1 MQYLSTLSKTL
12 LKLTFFAGLFI
23 TPLIFTSLT
32 SELFEIPK
40 MIFVYVLTATLIC
53 LYLVHCYANRKIII
67 TKNPILII
75 FTIFII
81 TLGIS
86 TIFSTDHHLSVFGYY
101 TRLNGSLLSTICY
114 YIIFF
119 IVSSTLSRKEAIEG
133 IKFIVLSAV
142 LVSLWGIPGHFGY
155 DPNCFVLT
163 GKLTS
168 SCWKAEFQPTL
179 RIFSTLGQPNWLGAF
194 LAMTIPFSITLVLSS
209 KGFQK
214 IFFTASAFTI
224 LLGLVLTNSRSA
236 FLSLL
241 ISIGILILL
250 LGVKKIK
257 SNLTIL
263 IIILFGSIFILSIF
277 GRPLWERNLE
287 AIRQNLFFLQQPQKN
302 LERSAQTEDSS
313 ASAVPSSTS
322 LESGGT
328 ESGTI
333 RLIVWQGAIEIF
345 KNHPILGTG
354 PETFAISYYRFRP
367 SEHNQTTEWN
377 FLYNKAHNEY
387 LNYLSNTGIIGISA
401 YLILIFGI
409 LFIIL
414 KNLIALQNQLKMLQ
428 LGLFSS
434 AISYLIVNF
443 FGFSVVATSLFFF
456 VIPAFSYILS
466 DSNHTYQIRIPKKIP
481 IHSSII
487 TGTILIIFIFLLVT
501 ISRIFLADVYYSR
514 YQKELGTG
522 RITRALK
529 NIQSASN
536 ISPYL
541 EPLYHAETAYIAS
554 IAAENSF
561 DIEQRNYIELAVNE
575 ISKSLNDSPN
585 NVGLWRKAQSTY
597 FELSLS
603 DPKFLD
609 LAINAGEI
617 TIQLA
622 PTDPAAYY
630 NLGLIQKTAGK
641 KEEAYQS
648 FSKALE
654 LKPNYQEALSEKENL
669 KN

>member
-1 MQYLSTLSKTL
+1 MQYLSTFSKTL
-12 LKLTFFAGLFI
+12 IKLTFFAGLFI

-40 MIFVYVLTATLIC
+40 MIFVYILTAALIC
-53 LYLVHCYANRKIII
+53 LYLIYCYANKKIII

-101 TRLNGSLLSTICY
+101 TRLNGSLVSTICY
-114 YIIFF
+114 YLIFF
-119 IVSSTLSRKEAIEG
+119 ITSSTLSRKDAIEG
-133 IKFIVLSAV
+133 IKFVVLSAV
-142 LVSLWGIPGHFGY
+142 FVSLWGIPGHFGY

-168 SCWKAEFQPTL
+168 TCWKTEFQPTL
-179 RIFSTLGQPNWLGAF
+179 RIFSTFGQPNWLGAF
-194 LAMTIPFSITLVLSS
+194 LAMTIPLSISLALST

-214 IFFTASAFTI
+214 IFFISSTFII

-241 ISIGILILL
+241 IAVGIFLPL
-250 LGVKKIK
+250 LGIKKIK
-257 SNLTIL
+257 SSIPIL
-263 IIILFGSIFILSIF
+263 IIILFGSTLILGLF

-287 AIRQNLFFLQQPQKN
+287 AIRQNIFFLQQPQKK
-302 LERSAQTEDSS
+302 LDASSQTEN
-313 ASAVPSSTS
+313 PSPPPTSTS

-333 RLIVWQGAIEIF
+333 RLIVWKGAIEIF

-354 PETFAISYYRFRP
+354 PETFAVSYYRFRP
-367 SEHNQTTEWN
+367 SQHNQTTEWN

-387 LNYLSNTGIIGISA
+387 LNYLSNTGIIGLAA
-401 YLILIFGI
+401 YLILILSI
-409 LFIIL
+409 LFMIA
-414 KNLIALQNQLKMLQ
+414 KNLFSSQNQTRILQ
-428 LGLFSS
+428 LGLLSS
-434 AISYLIVNF
+434 AVSYLAVNF
-443 FGFSVVATSLFFF
+443 FGFSVVTTSLIFFT
-456 VIPAFSYILS
+456 IPAISYIIS
-466 DSNHTYQIRIPKKIP
+466 DSKTSYQIKLPKKMP
-481 IHSSII
+481 INPSII
-487 TGTILIIFIFLLVT
+487 IGAILIFFIFLLVT
-501 ISRIFLADVYYSR
+501 ISRILLADIYYSR

-529 NIQSASN
+529 NIQTATN
-536 ISPYL
+536 FSPYL
-541 EPLYHAETAYIAS
+541 EPLYHAETAYVAS

-561 DIEQRNYIELAVNE
+561 DIEQKNFIELAVSE

-585 NVGLWRKAQSTY
+585 NVGIWRKAQSTY
-597 FELSLS
+597 FELGLS
-603 DPKFLD
+603 DSKFLD
-609 LAINAGEI
+609 LAINAGKV

-630 NLGLIQKTAGK
+630 NLGLIQKTAGQNT
-641 KEEAYQS
+641 EAIQS
-648 FSKALE
+648 FAKALE
-654 LKPNYQEALSEKENL
+654 LKPNYQEAIIEKENL
-669 KN
+669 NN